1 MKISQRGI
9 DLIKSSEGLKLKAY
23 LCPAGIW
30 TIGYGFTKGV
40 RAGMTITEEQA
51 TQRLMNEICTR
62 EKELNEIL
70 DRNHVVVNQNQ
81 FDALMDWCYNFSP
94 YRLEHGGSG
103 HGPTG
108 ILSRLM
114 KKDYQGAAKELLRWN
129 KVGGVSSDGLIKRR
143 KEEYDL
149 FVEGL

>member
-62 EKELNEIL
+62 EKELNDIL
-70 DRNHVVVNQNQ
+70 DKYHVVVNQNQ
-81 FDALMDWCYNFSP
+81 FDALVSFQFN
-94 YRLEHGGSG
+94 
-103 HGPTG
+103 TG
-108 ILSRLM
+108 ALGNSTLLKKLN
-114 KKDYQGAAKELLRWN
+114 KKDYSGAVVLAEGGAAPPRQLYSGA
-129 KVGGVSSDGLIKRR
+129 GGLKRVDCHR
-143 KEEYDL
+143 NTGRA
-149 FVEGL
+149 FPGAH

>member
-1 MKISQRGI
+1 M
-9 DLIKSSEGLKLKAY
+9 
-23 LCPAGIW
+23 
-30 TIGYGFTKGV
+30 
-40 RAGMTITEEQA
+40 GMTITEEQA

-62 EKELNEIL
+62 EKELNDIL
-70 DRNHVVVNQNQ
+70 DKYHVVVNQNQ

-129 KVGGVSSDGLIKRR
+129 KVGGVNSNGLIKRR

>member
-9 DLIKSSEGLKLKAY
+9 GLIKSSEGLKLKAY

-40 RAGMTITEEQA
+40 RAGMTITKEQA
-51 TQRLMNEICTR
+51 EQRLIDELLTR
-62 EKELNEIL
+62 EKELNQIL
-70 DRNHVVVNQNQ
+70 DKNNVVVNQNQ

-108 ILSRLM
+108 ILTRLM

-129 KVGGVSSDGLIKRR
+129 KVGGVSSNGLIKRR

>member
-1 MKISQRGI
+1 MKTSQRGI

-40 RAGMTITEEQA
+40 HMGMTITEEQA
-51 TQRLMNEICTR
+51 KQRLINEICAR

-81 FDALMDWCYNFSP
+81 FDALMD
-94 YRLEHGGSG
+94 
-103 HGPTG
+103 
-108 ILSRLM
+108 LS
-114 KKDYQGAAKELLRWN
+114 
-129 KVGGVSSDGLIKRR
+129 LIHI
-143 KEEYDL
+143 
-149 FVEGL
+149 

>member
-1 MKISQRGI
+1 MKTSQRGI

-40 RAGMTITEEQA
+40 RMGMTITKEQA
-51 TQRLMNEICTR
+51 EQRLLDELLTR
-62 EKELNEIL
+62 EKELNQIL
-70 DRNHVVVNQNQ
+70 DKNNVVVNQNQ

-129 KVGGVSSDGLIKRR
+129 KVGGVSSAGLIKRR

>member
-51 TQRLMNEICTR
+51 THLKGIKDIGVYFGFDSKTNP
-62 EKELNEIL
+62 EKYVTCNKC
-70 DRNHVVVNQNQ
+70 N
-81 FDALMDWCYNFSP
+81 
-94 YRLEHGGSG
+94 GSG
-103 HGPTG
+103 YVLFAHDKVKCPVCNG
-108 ILSRLM
+108 
-114 KKDYQGAAKELLRWN
+114 N
-129 KVGGVSSDGLIKRR
+129 KTVCR
-143 KEEYDL
+143 
-149 FVEGL
+149 